1 MKGID
6 ISTYQQNV
14 NYKKLKEQG
23 IEFAIIRLG
32 YGKNISQKDRMFETH
47 FEGLKN
53 AGIKVGAYLYSYAYV
68 KEGAKLE
75 AENTLEIIKG
85 KHMPKFIKLVF
96 AATEE
101 LKEKISP
108 DSSVLFLNIT
118 FENNAVTVI
127 TGSSTKTFTM
137 DKSGEYAWDEYVNE
151 FFEKNNIAV
160 STQM

>member
-1 MKGID
+1 MLV
-6 ISTYQQNV
+6 YNV
-14 NYKKLKEQG
+14 NNTKKFMSLLLKSDIFDSLEIRNAVITTFTSFEISGKINKDFFDEENLPQRDYCLWKE
-23 IEFAIIRLG
+23 IKPFA
-32 YGKNISQKDRMFETH
+32 F
-47 FEGLKN
+47 
-53 AGIKVGAYLYSYAYV
+53 
-68 KEGAKLE
+68 
-75 AENTLEIIKG
+75 EIIKG

>member
-1 MKGID
+1 
-6 ISTYQQNV
+6 
-14 NYKKLKEQG
+14 
-23 IEFAIIRLG
+23 
-32 YGKNISQKDRMFETH
+32 
-47 FEGLKN
+47 
-53 AGIKVGAYLYSYAYV
+53 
-68 KEGAKLE
+68 
-75 AENTLEIIKG
+75 
-85 KHMPKFIKLVF
+85 MPKFIKLVF